1 MKNNEIT
8 ILPDTAHA
16 DAVRLGVE
24 VRGAVVQVHVPSVR
38 AAVLRRRPKVG
49 RRLGEVEV
57 GAVYVGL
64 HEFFLGRE
72 TPAIATVR
80 TKLGGSFVTDGDVVG
95 TRGIPGPFGRSAGGE
110 GDGAGGV

>member
-8 ILPDTAHA
+8 ILPDTAH
-16 DAVRLGVE
+16 VVVGRLE
-24 VRGAVVQVHVPSVR
+24 VVDRVAVVQVHVPSVR
-38 AAVLRRRPKVG
+38 AAVLRRRPKVV

-80 TKLGGSFVTDGDVVG
+80 TKLGGGFVTDGDVVG
-95 TRGIPGPFGRSAGGE
+95 TRGIPGPVGRSAGGE